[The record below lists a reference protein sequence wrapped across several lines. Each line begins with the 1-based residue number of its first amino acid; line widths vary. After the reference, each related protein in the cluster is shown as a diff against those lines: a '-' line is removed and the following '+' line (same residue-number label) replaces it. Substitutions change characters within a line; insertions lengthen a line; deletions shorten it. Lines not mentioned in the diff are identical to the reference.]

1 MEVTQTSG
9 QIVIELK
16 KNMKHIGSDLSGIRY
31 RKKYAIPDKRQ
42 NVERIQSVASPMA
55 ATEERTKSEHQT

>member
-31 RKKYAIPDKRQ
+31 RK
-42 NVERIQSVASPMA
+42 
-55 ATEERTKSEHQT
+55 